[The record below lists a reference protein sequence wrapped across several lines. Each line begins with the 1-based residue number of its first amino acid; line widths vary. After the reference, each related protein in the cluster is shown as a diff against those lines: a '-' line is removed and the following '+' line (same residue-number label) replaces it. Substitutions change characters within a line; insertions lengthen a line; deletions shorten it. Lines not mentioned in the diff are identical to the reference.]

1 MATAKCMSSCCV
13 SVVTGVIK
21 FFGNLSC
28 TSYAVPMETIV
39 CKYPLFMEVICE
51 GVADQASQHWGVSVD
66 TFGLLGS
73 TPSGRSALVVNAAQT
88 ADTVKLLGSYFGSI
102 NADARIRSVE
112 SASVLLSYNATPQ
125 DEELSE
131 RWYNL
136 LGENVFQNIFAVVRQ
151 PFPDFRS
158 AGLKFVKAL
167 SVCAWGQR
175 SIHKGAGFIEYLL
188 DRTTGLDKRGKE
200 LKYDIVSG
208 LVSKKET
215 CVETF
220 GQAVYMKL
228 KEYQEEGP
236 FFVKGENVIAFQD
249 S

>member
-1 MATAKCMSSCCV
+1 MCHQSWCLSLF
-13 SVVTGVIK
+13 TGVLK

-28 TSYAVPMETIV
+28 TSYAVPMETIARR
-39 CKYPLFMEVICE
+39 YPLFMEVICE
-51 GVADQASQHWGVSVD
+51 GVADQASQQWGVAVD

-73 TPSGRSALVVNAAQT
+73 TQSGRSALGVNAAQT

-102 NADARIRSVE
+102 NTGTRIRSVE
-112 SASVLLSYNATPQ
+112 SASVLLAYNATPQ

-131 RWYNL
+131 HWYNL
-136 LGENVFQNIFAVVRQ
+136 LGQNVFQNIFGVVRQ
-151 PFPDFRS
+151 PFPDLQS
-158 AGLKFVKAL
+158 VGLKFIKTL

-188 DRTTGLDKRGKE
+188 DRATGLDKSGKE

-208 LVSKKET
+208 LVSKKEM